1 MLTPLALSH
10 GAGGVFCVEAGGGQ
24 EGVHARGATG
34 RTNEA
39 GGGRKRGRLPT
50 KTRTFRPITPNF
62 WHHAALPPR
71 KGAKSR
77 AEARSPS
84 PREQK
89 H

>member
-1 MLTPLALSH
+1 MR
-10 GAGGVFCVEAGGGQ
+10 GDGGGQ
-24 EGVHARGATG
+24 EGVRARGTVG
-34 RTNEA
+34 RTDEA

-62 WHHAALPPR
+62 WHHAALLPR

-77 AEARSPS
+77 VEARRAS
-84 PREQK
+84 PRERK